1 MFDEPIRRRGGF
13 SLTPLIDVVFQ
24 LLIFFMLT
32 TSFMHSQMLT
42 VSTPAP
48 SQGQLPQDANVVEIW
63 LMADGSTRVADKP
76 VTPDKLTEAVKA
88 ALKGRTDLTV
98 SIFAEKG
105 SRTQAFVTAVEA
117 ARRAGATNV
126 ATAKVDKFT
135 P

>member
-1 MFDEPIRRRGGF
+1 MFDEPIRRRAGF

-32 TSFMHSQMLT
+32 TTFMHSQMLT

-48 SQGQLPQDANVVEIW
+48 TQGELPQDANVVEIW
-63 LMADGSTRVADKP
+63 LMADGSTRVAEKP
-76 VTPDKLTEAVKA
+76 VTPDHLTEAVKA

-105 SRTQAFVTAVEA
+105 SRTQAFVSAVEA

>member
-32 TSFMHSQMLT
+32 TTFLHSQMLT

-76 VTPDKLTEAVKA
+76 VTPDNLTEAVKA

-105 SRTQAFVTAVEA
+105 SRTQAFVSAVEA

>member
-76 VTPDKLTEAVKA
+76 VTSDKLTEAVKA

>member
-1 MFDEPIRRRGGF
+1 MFDEPIRRRAGF

-32 TSFMHSQMLT
+32 TTFMHSQMLT

-48 SQGQLPQDANVVEIW
+48 TQGALPEDANVVEIW
-63 LMADGSTRVADKP
+63 LMADGSIRVAEKP
-76 VTPDKLTEAVKA
+76 VAAADLMQAVKT
-88 ALKGRTDLTV
+88 ALAGRTDLTV

-105 SRTQAFVTAVEA
+105 ARTQAFVSAVEA
-117 ARRAGATNV
+117 ARNAGAKTV
-126 ATAKVDKFT
+126 ATAKVDKFQ